1 LRREWLIALTG
12 LGAGTAI
19 GMWITDRF
27 EWFSFVSLA
36 ILVTIYFYLKQLR
49 RKKKTGT
56 PETDERIRKTAQ
68 RAALYT
74 LLALIGAGVLV
85 LALTTSPGQQIPV
98 EYIAVYCLFSLFT
111 LSAVLAVVKRK

>member
-1 LRREWLIALTG
+1 MRREWLIALTG

-49 RKKKTGT
+49 RKKTGT
-56 PETDERIRKTAQ
+56 PETDERIRQNAQ

>member
-1 LRREWLIALTG
+1 MVLLRQPGNPGNDIFLPETVA
-12 LGAGTAI
+12 
-19 GMWITDRF
+19 
-27 EWFSFVSLA
+27 
-36 ILVTIYFYLKQLR
+36 Q
-49 RKKKTGT
+49 KKTGT
-56 PETDERIRKTAQ
+56 PETDERIRQNAQ

>member
-49 RKKKTGT
+49 RKKTGT
-56 PETDERIRKTAQ
+56 PETDERIRKNAQ

-74 LLALIGAGVLV
+74 LLVLIGIGILV
-85 LALTTSPGQQIPV
+85 LGLTTTPDQRIPV
-98 EYIAVYCLFSLFT
+98 KYIAVYVLFGLFT
-111 LSAVLAVVKRK
+111 LSAVLSIVKRR

>member
-1 LRREWLIALTG
+1 
-12 LGAGTAI
+12 
-19 GMWITDRF
+19 MWITDRF

-49 RKKKTGT
+49 RKKTGT
-56 PETDERIRKTAQ
+56 PETDERIRKNAQ
-68 RAALYT
+68 QAALYT

-98 EYIAVYCLFSLFT
+98 EYIAVYCLFSLFIQS
-111 LSAVLAVVKRK
+111 LVLLLAQRIEG

>member
-1 LRREWLIALTG
+1 MRREWLIALTG

-49 RKKKTGT
+49 RKKPELPKPTSGSGKMRSGQPST
-56 PETDERIRKTAQ
+56 PC
-68 RAALYT
+68 
-74 LLALIGAGVLV
+74 
-85 LALTTSPGQQIPV
+85 SP
-98 EYIAVYCLFSLFT
+98 
-111 LSAVLAVVKRK
+111 